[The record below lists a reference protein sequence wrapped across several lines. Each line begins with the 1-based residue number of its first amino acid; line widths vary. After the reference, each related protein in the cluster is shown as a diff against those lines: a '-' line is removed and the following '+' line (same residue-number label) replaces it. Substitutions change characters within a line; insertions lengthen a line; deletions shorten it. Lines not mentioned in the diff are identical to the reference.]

1 MNLWE
6 EGNHAV
12 TYTNLSILRVKEES
26 STSTSWDSFT
36 YKILWYKV
44 KVWDIMKPIDM
55 MVTDYNCEYLG
66 LSRLCLMESAGK
78 SLAEEVG
85 KIAVYT
91 FSKPVKVVIF
101 TGSGGNGG
109 DGFVAARYLLNRGY
123 DVDIY
128 MLKDNIHSE
137 EAKTNFEILK
147 NMKPRLSRLNIYNLK
162 TLADINGCEV
172 AKSGHNEFVIVDG
185 LLGTGIKGKLQT
197 NVRRAIEVIN
207 DSKGIKI
214 SVDVPSGMD
223 PLTGNVDDLAVI
235 PDYTISFHKIK
246 TGVRNAEEEVV
257 GGLVTAD
264 IGIPFEAE
272 YFVNYGDFLRLK
284 NRSVNSHKGNN
295 GRLLIVGGNK
305 DYSGAPAIA
314 GMAASGAGA
323 DLVYLASPEKAAQAI
338 KSTSPDLIVKALP
351 GDKLSLEHADEII
364 KLSENVDALLFGPGA
379 GIDDETSKL
388 FNVLVTKIK
397 KPIVLDAD
405 SLKQVEMALIKN
417 RDDIVLTPHIFEFKS
432 FFNVVDD
439 LKLDIDSYDFKK
451 VDENI
456 TCFQQISRQ
465 INATVI
471 VKGQYDLILSGT
483 KFRINKSGNP
493 GMTVGGTGD
502 ALAGITTSLLSQGL
516 NTFDSACLGVFING
530 LAGDEAFKVKGNGFS
545 ATDLVS
551 YIGNVIK
558 NGLR

>member
-1 MNLWE
+1 M
-6 EGNHAV
+6 
-12 TYTNLSILRVKEES
+12 R
-26 STSTSWDSFT
+26 
-36 YKILWYKV
+36 
-44 KVWDIMKPIDM
+44 PIDM

-91 FSKPVKVVIF
+91 FAKPVKVVIF

-128 MLKDNIHSE
+128 MLKDNIHSN
-137 EAKTNFEILK
+137 EAKVNFEILK
-147 NMKPRLSRLNIYNLK
+147 NMKPRLSRLTIFNLK
-162 TLADINGCEV
+162 TLDDINACEV
-172 AKSGHNEFVIVDG
+172 AKSKDSEFVIVDG

-197 NVRRAIEVIN
+197 NIKRAIGIIN
-207 DSKGIKI
+207 ESQGVKI
-214 SVDVPSGMD
+214 SIDVPSGMD
-223 PLTGNVDDLAVI
+223 PLTGDVDDLAVI

-246 TGVRNAEEEVV
+246 TGVRDAEEENV

-284 NRSVNSHKGNN
+284 NRSPSSHKGNN
-295 GRLLIVGGNK
+295 GRLLIIGGSK

-314 GMAASGAGA
+314 GMAAIGAGA
-323 DLVYLASPEKAAQAI
+323 DLVYVAAPKNAADAI
-338 KSTSPDLIVKALP
+338 KATSPDLIVK
-351 GDKLSLEHADEII
+351 SLEDDNLALKHLDEI
-364 KLSENVDALLFGPGA
+364 LDLVENVDAVLIGPGA
-379 GIDDETSKL
+379 GINDETSKL

-405 SLKQVEMALIKN
+405 ALKQVELNLIKN

-432 FFNVVDD
+432 IFKISEN
-439 LKLDIDSYDFKK
+439 LKLDIDSYDFNK

-456 TCFQQISRQ
+456 TEFQQIVRQ
-465 INATVI
+465 IKGTVI
-471 VKGQYDLILSGT
+471 VKGQYDLILST
-483 KFRINKSGNP
+483 SKFRINKSGNP

-502 ALAGITTSLLSQGL
+502 ALSGITASLLSQGL
-516 NTFDSACLGVFING
+516 NSFDSACLGVFING
-530 LAGDEAFKVKGNGFS
+530 LAGDEAFNQKGNGFS

-551 YIGNVIK
+551 FIGNVIK
-558 NGLR
+558 NGLC

>member
-1 MNLWE
+1 
-6 EGNHAV
+6 
-12 TYTNLSILRVKEES
+12 
-26 STSTSWDSFT
+26 
-36 YKILWYKV
+36 
-44 KVWDIMKPIDM
+44 M

-91 FSKPVKVVIF
+91 FAKPVKVVIF

-128 MLKDNIHSE
+128 MLKENIRSDD
-137 EAKTNFEILK
+137 AKTNLEILE

-162 TLADINGCEV
+162 TLEDINSCEV
-172 AKSGHNEFVIVDG
+172 AQSKDSEFVIVDG
-185 LLGTGIKGKLQT
+185 LLGTGIHGKLQT
-197 NVRRAIEVIN
+197 NIKRAIEIIN
-207 DSKGIKI
+207 ESNGITI

-223 PLTGNVDDLAVI
+223 PLTGEINDLAVV

-246 TGVRNAEEEVV
+246 TGVRDAEEEHV

-284 NRSVNSHKGNN
+284 NRDSSSHKGNN
-295 GRLLIVGGNK
+295 GRLLVIGGSK

-314 GMAASGAGA
+314 GMAAIGAGA
-323 DLVYLASPEKAAQAI
+323 DLVYVASPQNAAEAI
-338 KSTSPDLIVKALP
+338 KSTSPDLIVKSLE
-351 GDKLSLEHADEII
+351 GDKLSLKHSDEI
-364 KLSENVDALLFGPGA
+364 LSLVDNVDSILIGPGA
-379 GIDDETSKL
+379 GIDEDTSKL
-388 FNVLVTKIK
+388 FNILVTKIK

-405 SLKQVEMALIKN
+405 ALKQVELSLIKN
-417 RDDIVLTPHIFEFKS
+417 REDIILTPHIFEFKS
-432 FFNVVDD
+432 FFKVGND
-439 LKLDIDSYDFKK
+439 LKLDMDSYDFSK
-451 VDENI
+451 VDGNI
-456 TCFQQISRQ
+456 TEFQKIIRQ
-465 INATVI
+465 IKGTVV
-471 VKGQYDLILSGT
+471 VKGKYDLILSGN
-483 KFRINKSGNP
+483 KFKINKSGNA

-502 ALAGITTSLLSQGL
+502 ALAGISASLLSQGL
-516 NTFDSACLGVFING
+516 SSFDSASLATFING
-530 LAGDEAFKVKGNGFS
+530 LAGDEAYNIKGNGFS

-551 YIGNVIK
+551 YIGSVIK
-558 NGLR
+558 NGLY

>member
-1 MNLWE
+1 
-6 EGNHAV
+6 
-12 TYTNLSILRVKEES
+12 
-26 STSTSWDSFT
+26 
-36 YKILWYKV
+36 
-44 KVWDIMKPIDM
+44 M

-91 FSKPVKVVIF
+91 FAKPVKVVIF

-128 MLKDNIHSE
+128 MLKDNIRSPYS
-137 EAKTNFEILK
+137 KTNLEILQ
-147 NMKPRLSRLNIYNLK
+147 NMKPRLSRLNIFNLK
-162 TLADINGCEV
+162 TLEDIDSCEIAQNADSEY
-172 AKSGHNEFVIVDG
+172 VIVDG
-185 LLGTGIKGKLQT
+185 ILGTGIKGNLQT
-197 NVRRAIEVIN
+197 NIKRAIEIIN
-207 DSKGIKI
+207 ESKGIVI

-223 PLTGNVDDLAVI
+223 PLTGEVNDLAVV

-246 TGVRNAEEEVV
+246 TGVRDADEELV

-284 NRSVNSHKGNN
+284 NRDSSSHKGNN
-295 GRLLIVGGNK
+295 GRLLVIGGSK

-314 GMAASGAGA
+314 GMAAIGAGA
-323 DLVYLASPEKAAQAI
+323 DLVYVASPQNAAEAI
-338 KSTSPDLIVKALP
+338 KSTSPDLIVKSLE
-351 GDKLSLEHADEII
+351 GDKLSLKHSDEI
-364 KLSENVDALLFGPGA
+364 LSLVDNVDSVLIGPGA
-379 GIDDETSKL
+379 GIDEDTSKL
-388 FNVLVTKIK
+388 FNILVTKIK

-405 SLKQVEMALIKN
+405 ALKQVELSLIKN
-417 RDDIVLTPHIFEFKS
+417 REDIILTPHIFEFKS
-432 FFNVVDD
+432 FFKVEND
-439 LKLDIDSYDFKK
+439 LKLDIDSYDFSK

-456 TCFQQISRQ
+456 TEFQKIIRQ
-465 INATVI
+465 IKGTVV
-471 VKGQYDLILSGT
+471 VKGKYDLILSGN
-483 KFRINKSGNP
+483 KFKINKSGNA

-502 ALAGITTSLLSQGL
+502 ALAGISASLLSQGL
-516 NTFDSACLGVFING
+516 SSFDSASLATFING
-530 LAGDEAFKVKGNGFS
+530 LAGDEAYNIKGNGFS

-551 YIGNVIK
+551 YIGSVIK
-558 NGLR
+558 NGLC

>member
-1 MNLWE
+1 M
-6 EGNHAV
+6 HP
-12 TYTNLSILRVKEES
+12 
-26 STSTSWDSFT
+26 
-36 YKILWYKV
+36 
-44 KVWDIMKPIDM
+44 MDM

-123 DVDIY
+123 DVDVY
-128 MLKDNIHSE
+128 MLKDNIHSS
-137 EAKTNFEILK
+137 EARTNFEILE

-162 TLADINGCEV
+162 TLQDINGCEV
-172 AKSGHNEFVIVDG
+172 ANSTDSEYVIVDG
-185 LLGTGIKGKLQT
+185 LLGTGIKGSLQT
-197 NVRRAIEVIN
+197 NIRRAIEIIN
-207 DSKGIKI
+207 ESKGIKI

-272 YFVNYGDFLRLK
+272 YFVSYGDFLRLK
-284 NRSVNSHKGNN
+284 NRTLSSHKGNN
-295 GRLLIVGGNK
+295 GRLLIVGGSA

-314 GMAASGAGA
+314 GMAAIGAGA
-323 DLVYLASPEKAAQAI
+323 DLVYVASPEKSAEAI
-338 KSTSPDLIVKALP
+338 KSTSPDLIVKSLE
-351 GDKLSLEHADEII
+351 GDKLSLSHLDEILKI
-364 KLSENVDALLFGPGA
+364 SDNVDAVLMGPGA

-388 FNVLVTKIK
+388 FNVLAAKIK
-397 KPIVLDAD
+397 KPIVMDAD
-405 SLKQVEMALIKN
+405 SLKQVELSLIKN
-417 RDDIVLTPHIFEFKS
+417 REDIILTPHIFEFKS
-432 FFNVVDD
+432 FFNVEND

-456 TCFQQISRQ
+456 TQFQQIARR
-465 INATVI
+465 IKGTVI
-471 VKGQYDLILSGT
+471 VKGQYDLILQGT

-502 ALAGITTSLLSQGL
+502 ALAGIVTGLLSQGL
-516 NTFDSACLGVFING
+516 NTFDCACLGVFING
-530 LAGDEAFKVKGNGFS
+530 LAGDRAYDEKGNGFS

-551 YIGNVIK
+551 YIGGVIK
-558 NGLR
+558 DGLC

>member
-1 MNLWE
+1 M
-6 EGNHAV
+6 
-12 TYTNLSILRVKEES
+12 
-26 STSTSWDSFT
+26 
-36 YKILWYKV
+36 
-44 KVWDIMKPIDM
+44 DM

-123 DVDIY
+123 DVDVY
-128 MLKDNIHSE
+128 MLKDNIHSS
-137 EAKTNFEILK
+137 EARTNFEILE

-162 TLADINGCEV
+162 TLQDINGCEV
-172 AKSGHNEFVIVDG
+172 ANSADSEYVIVDG
-185 LLGTGIKGKLQT
+185 LLGTGIKGSLQT
-197 NVRRAIEVIN
+197 NIRRAIEIIN
-207 DSKGIKI
+207 ESKGIKI

-272 YFVNYGDFLRLK
+272 YFVSYGDFLRLK
-284 NRSVNSHKGNN
+284 NRDLSSHKGNN
-295 GRLLIVGGNK
+295 GRLLIVGGSA

-314 GMAASGAGA
+314 GMAAIGAGA
-323 DLVYLASPEKAAQAI
+323 DLVYVASPEKSAEAI
-338 KSTSPDLIVKALP
+338 KSTSPDLIVKSLE
-351 GDKLSLEHADEII
+351 GDKMSLSHLDEILKI
-364 KLSENVDALLFGPGA
+364 SDNVDAVLMGPGA

-388 FNVLVTKIK
+388 FNVLASKIK
-397 KPIVLDAD
+397 KPIVMDAD
-405 SLKQVEMALIKN
+405 SLKQVELSLIKN
-417 RDDIVLTPHIFEFKS
+417 REDIILTPHIFEFKS
-432 FFNVVDD
+432 FFNVEND

-456 TCFQQISRQ
+456 TQFQQIARR
-465 INATVI
+465 IKGTVI
-471 VKGQYDLILSGT
+471 VKGQYDLILQGT

-502 ALAGITTSLLSQGL
+502 ALAGIVTGLLSQGL
-516 NTFDSACLGVFING
+516 NTFDCACLGVFING
-530 LAGDEAFKVKGNGFS
+530 LAGDRAYDEKGNGFS

-551 YIGNVIK
+551 YIGGVIK
-558 NGLR
+558 DGLC

>member
-1 MNLWE
+1 
-6 EGNHAV
+6 
-12 TYTNLSILRVKEES
+12 
-26 STSTSWDSFT
+26 
-36 YKILWYKV
+36 
-44 KVWDIMKPIDM
+44 
-55 MVTDYNCEYLG
+55 MVTDNNCEYLG

-128 MLKDNIHSE
+128 MLKDNIRSPYS
-137 EAKTNFEILK
+137 KTNLDILM

-162 TLADINGCEV
+162 TLEDINNSEL
-172 AKSGHNEFVIVDG
+172 AKSYDSEFIIVDG
-185 LLGTGIKGKLQT
+185 LLGTGINGKLQT
-197 NVRRAIEVIN
+197 NIRRAIEIIN
-207 DSKGIKI
+207 ESKGIKI
-214 SVDVPSGMD
+214 SVDIPSGMD
-223 PLTGNVDDLAVI
+223 PLTGKVSDLAVI

-246 TGVRNAEEEVV
+246 TGVRNADEEDV

-284 NRSVNSHKGNN
+284 NRNPKSHKGNN
-295 GRLLIVGGNK
+295 GKLLIVGGNK
-305 DYSGAPAIA
+305 DYAGAPAIA
-314 GMAASGAGA
+314 GMAAIGAGA
-323 DLVYLASPEKAAQAI
+323 DLVYVASPEKAAEAI
-338 KSTSPDLIVKALP
+338 KSTSPDLIVKSLE
-351 GDKLSLEHADEII
+351 GDKLSLSHVDEILKI
-364 KLSENVDALLFGPGA
+364 ADDVDAVLVGPGS
-379 GIDDETSKL
+379 GMDDETSKL
-388 FNVLVTKIK
+388 FNVLVAKIK

-405 SLKQVEMALIKN
+405 ALKQVDLSLIKN
-417 RDDIVLTPHIFEFKS
+417 REDMILTPHIFEFKS
-432 FFNVVDD
+432 MFGVEDD
-439 LKLDIDSYDFKK
+439 LKLDIDSYDFNH

-456 TCFQQISRQ
+456 TKFQQITRQ
-465 INATVI
+465 IKGSV
-471 VKGQYDLILSGT
+471 VLKGQYDLILNGT
-483 KFRINKSGNP
+483 KFRINKSGNA

-502 ALAGITTSLLSQGL
+502 ALSGIATGLLSQGL
-516 NTFDSACLGVFING
+516 NSFDSACLAVFING

-551 YIGNVIK
+551 YIGSVIK
-558 NGLR
+558 NGLC

>member
-1 MNLWE
+1 M
-6 EGNHAV
+6 H
-12 TYTNLSILRVKEES
+12 
-26 STSTSWDSFT
+26 
-36 YKILWYKV
+36 
-44 KVWDIMKPIDM
+44 PIDM

-91 FSKPVKVVIF
+91 FAKPVKVVIF

-128 MLKDNIHSE
+128 MLKENIRSDD
-137 EAKTNFEILK
+137 AKTNLEILE

-162 TLADINGCEV
+162 TLEDINSCEV
-172 AKSGHNEFVIVDG
+172 AQSKDSEFVIVDG
-185 LLGTGIKGKLQT
+185 LLGTGIHGKLQT
-197 NVRRAIEVIN
+197 NIKRAIEIIN
-207 DSKGIKI
+207 ESNGITI

-223 PLTGNVDDLAVI
+223 PLTGEINDLAVV

-246 TGVRNAEEEVV
+246 TGVRDADEELV

-284 NRSVNSHKGNN
+284 NRDSSSHKGNN
-295 GRLLIVGGNK
+295 GRLLVIGGSK

-314 GMAASGAGA
+314 GMAAIGAGA
-323 DLVYLASPEKAAQAI
+323 DLVYVASPQNAAEAI
-338 KSTSPDLIVKALP
+338 KSTSPDLIVKSLE
-351 GDKLSLEHADEII
+351 GDKLSLKHSDEI
-364 KLSENVDALLFGPGA
+364 LSLVDNVDSVLIGPGA
-379 GIDDETSKL
+379 GIDEDTSKL
-388 FNVLVTKIK
+388 FNILVTKIK

-405 SLKQVEMALIKN
+405 ALKQVELSLIKN
-417 RDDIVLTPHIFEFKS
+417 REDIILTPHIFEFKS
-432 FFNVVDD
+432 FFKVEND
-439 LKLDIDSYDFKK
+439 LKLDIDSYDFSK

-456 TCFQQISRQ
+456 TEFQKIIRQ
-465 INATVI
+465 IKGTVV
-471 VKGQYDLILSGT
+471 VKGKYDLILSGN
-483 KFRINKSGNP
+483 KFKINKSGNA

-502 ALAGITTSLLSQGL
+502 ALAGISASLLSQGL
-516 NTFDSACLGVFING
+516 SSFDSASLATFING
-530 LAGDEAFKVKGNGFS
+530 LAGDEAYNIKGNGFS

-551 YIGNVIK
+551 YIGSVIK
-558 NGLR
+558 NGLC

>member
-1 MNLWE
+1 
-6 EGNHAV
+6 
-12 TYTNLSILRVKEES
+12 
-26 STSTSWDSFT
+26 
-36 YKILWYKV
+36 
-44 KVWDIMKPIDM
+44 M

-91 FSKPVKVVIF
+91 FAKPVKVVIF

-128 MLKDNIHSE
+128 MLKENIRSDD
-137 EAKTNFEILK
+137 AKTNLEILE

-162 TLADINGCEV
+162 TLEDINSCEV
-172 AKSGHNEFVIVDG
+172 AQSKDSEFVIVDG
-185 LLGTGIKGKLQT
+185 LLGTGIHGKLQT
-197 NVRRAIEVIN
+197 NIKRAIEIIN
-207 DSKGIKI
+207 ESNGITI

-223 PLTGNVDDLAVI
+223 PLTGEINDLAVV

-246 TGVRNAEEEVV
+246 TGVRDADEELV

-272 YFVNYGDFLRLK
+272 YFVNYGDFLRLN
-284 NRSVNSHKGNN
+284 NRDSSSHKGNN
-295 GRLLIVGGNK
+295 GRLLVIGGSK

-314 GMAASGAGA
+314 GMAAIGAGA
-323 DLVYLASPEKAAQAI
+323 DLVYVASPQNAAEAI
-338 KSTSPDLIVKALP
+338 KSTSPDLIVKSLE
-351 GDKLSLEHADEII
+351 GDKLSLKHSDEI
-364 KLSENVDALLFGPGA
+364 LSLVDNVDSVLIGPGA
-379 GIDDETSKL
+379 GIDEDTSKL
-388 FNVLVTKIK
+388 FNILVTKIK

-405 SLKQVEMALIKN
+405 ALKQVELSLIKN
-417 RDDIVLTPHIFEFKS
+417 REDIILTPHIFEFKS
-432 FFNVVDD
+432 FFKVEND
-439 LKLDIDSYDFKK
+439 LKLDIDSYDFSK

-456 TCFQQISRQ
+456 TEFQKIIRQ
-465 INATVI
+465 IKGTVV
-471 VKGQYDLILSGT
+471 VKGKYDLILSGN
-483 KFRINKSGNP
+483 KFKINKSGNA

-502 ALAGITTSLLSQGL
+502 ALAGISASLLSQGL
-516 NTFDSACLGVFING
+516 SSFDSASLATFING
-530 LAGDEAFKVKGNGFS
+530 LAGDEAYNIKGNGFS

-551 YIGNVIK
+551 YIGSVIK
-558 NGLR
+558 NGLC

>member
-1 MNLWE
+1 
-6 EGNHAV
+6 
-12 TYTNLSILRVKEES
+12 
-26 STSTSWDSFT
+26 
-36 YKILWYKV
+36 
-44 KVWDIMKPIDM
+44 M

-128 MLKDNIHSE
+128 MLKDNIRSK
-137 EAKTNFEILK
+137 EAKINFEILE
-147 NMKPRLSRLNIYNLK
+147 NMKPRLSRLTIYNLK
-162 TLADINGCEV
+162 TLDDINSTEV
-172 AKSGHNEFVIVDG
+172 AESEDGEFVIVDG

-197 NVRRAIEVIN
+197 NVRRAIEIIN
-207 DSKGIKI
+207 DSNGVKI

-223 PLTGNVDDLAVI
+223 PLTGEVNDLAVV

-246 TGVRNAEEEVV
+246 TGVRNADEELV

-272 YFVNYGDFLRLK
+272 YFVSYGDFLRLK
-284 NRSVNSHKGNN
+284 NRDEKSHKGNN
-295 GRLLIVGGNK
+295 GKVLVVGGSG

-314 GMAASGAGA
+314 GMAAIGAGC
-323 DLVYLASPEKAAQAI
+323 DLVYVAAPEKAAEAI
-338 KSTSPDLIVKALP
+338 KSTSPDLIVKSLE
-351 GDKLSLEHADEII
+351 DDRLSLEHAERI
-364 KLSENVDALLFGPGA
+364 LSVADDVDCVLIGPGA
-379 GIDDETSKL
+379 GIDEQTSKL
-388 FNVLVTKIK
+388 FNVLVAKIK
-397 KPIVLDAD
+397 KPIILDAD
-405 SLKQVEMALIKN
+405 ALKQVELKLIMN
-417 RDDIVLTPHIFEFKS
+417 RDDVVLTPHIFEFNS
-432 FFNVVDD
+432 FFNVQDGM
-439 LKLDIDSYDFKK
+439 KLDIDSYDFRK

-456 TCFQQISRQ
+456 TQFQQIARQ
-465 INATVI
+465 IKGTVI

-483 KFRINKSGNP
+483 RFRINKSGNA

-502 ALAGITTSLLSQGL
+502 ALSGICAGLLSQDL
-516 NTFDSACLGVFING
+516 NPFDASCLGVFING
-530 LAGDEAFKVKGNGFS
+530 LAGERAFDVKGNGFS

-551 YIGNVIK
+551 YIGGVIK
-558 NGLR
+558 DGLR

>member
-1 MNLWE
+1 
-6 EGNHAV
+6 
-12 TYTNLSILRVKEES
+12 
-26 STSTSWDSFT
+26 
-36 YKILWYKV
+36 
-44 KVWDIMKPIDM
+44 M

-91 FSKPVKVVIF
+91 FAKPVKVVIF

-128 MLKDNIHSE
+128 MLKENIRSGD
-137 EAKTNFEILK
+137 AKTNLEILE
-147 NMKPRLSRLNIYNLK
+147 NMKPRLSRLNIYNLR
-162 TLADINGCEV
+162 TLEDINSCEV
-172 AKSGHNEFVIVDG
+172 AQDYDSEFVIVDG

-197 NVRRAIEVIN
+197 NIKRAIEIIN
-207 DSKGIKI
+207 ESKGVTI

-223 PLTGNVDDLAVI
+223 PLTGEVSDLAVV

-246 TGVRNAEEEVV
+246 TGVRDADEELV

-272 YFVNYGDFLRLK
+272 YFVNYGDFLKLK
-284 NRSVNSHKGNN
+284 NRNPNSHKGNN
-295 GRLLIVGGNK
+295 GRLLVVGGSK

-314 GMAASGAGA
+314 GMAAIGAGA
-323 DLVYLASPEKAAQAI
+323 DLVYVASPENAADAI
-338 KSTSPDLIVKALP
+338 KSTSPDLIVKSLE
-351 GDKLSLEHADEII
+351 GDKLSLNHLDEILD
-364 KLSENVDALLFGPGA
+364 LSENVDAVLIGPGS

-405 SLKQVEMALIKN
+405 SLKQVELSLIKN
-417 RDDIVLTPHIFEFKS
+417 REDMILTPHIFEFKS
-432 FFNVVDD
+432 FFKTDDD
-439 LKLDIDSYDFKK
+439 LRLDIDSYDFSE

-456 TCFQQISRQ
+456 TLFQKISRQ
-465 INATVI
+465 IKGTVV
-471 VKGQYDLILSGT
+471 VKGKYDLILSGS
-483 KFRINKSGNP
+483 KFKINKSGNA

-502 ALAGITTSLLSQGL
+502 ALAGISASLLSQGL
-516 NTFDSACLGVFING
+516 SSFDSASLATFING
-530 LAGDEAFKVKGNGFS
+530 LAGDEAFDVKGNGFS

-551 YIGNVIK
+551 YIGSVIK
-558 NGLR
+558 NGLC

>member
-1 MNLWE
+1 
-6 EGNHAV
+6 
-12 TYTNLSILRVKEES
+12 
-26 STSTSWDSFT
+26 
-36 YKILWYKV
+36 
-44 KVWDIMKPIDM
+44 M

-91 FSKPVKVVIF
+91 FAKPVKVVIF

-128 MLKDNIHSE
+128 MLKENIRSDD
-137 EAKTNFEILK
+137 AKTNLEILE

-162 TLADINGCEV
+162 TLEDINSCEV
-172 AKSGHNEFVIVDG
+172 AQSKDSEFVIVDG
-185 LLGTGIKGKLQT
+185 LLGTGIHGKLQT
-197 NVRRAIEVIN
+197 NIKRAIEIIN
-207 DSKGIKI
+207 ESNGITI

-223 PLTGNVDDLAVI
+223 PLTGEINDLAVV

-246 TGVRNAEEEVV
+246 TGVRDADEELV

-284 NRSVNSHKGNN
+284 NRDSSSHKGNN
-295 GRLLIVGGNK
+295 GRLLVIGGSK

-314 GMAASGAGA
+314 GMAAIGAGA
-323 DLVYLASPEKAAQAI
+323 DLVYVASPQNAAEAI
-338 KSTSPDLIVKALP
+338 KSTSPDLIVKSLE
-351 GDKLSLEHADEII
+351 GDKLSLKHSDEI
-364 KLSENVDALLFGPGA
+364 LSLVDNVDSVLIGPGA
-379 GIDDETSKL
+379 GIDEDTSKL
-388 FNVLVTKIK
+388 FNILVTKIK

-405 SLKQVEMALIKN
+405 ALKQVELSLIKN
-417 RDDIVLTPHIFEFKS
+417 REDIILTPHIFEFKS
-432 FFNVVDD
+432 FFKVEND
-439 LKLDIDSYDFKK
+439 LKLDIDSYDFSK

-456 TCFQQISRQ
+456 TEFQKIIRQ
-465 INATVI
+465 IKGTVV
-471 VKGQYDLILSGT
+471 VKGKYDLILSGN
-483 KFRINKSGNP
+483 KFKINKSGNA

-502 ALAGITTSLLSQGL
+502 ALAGISASLLAQGL
-516 NTFDSACLGVFING
+516 SSFDSASLATFING
-530 LAGDEAFKVKGNGFS
+530 LAGDEAYNIKGNGFS

-551 YIGNVIK
+551 YIGSVIK
-558 NGLR
+558 NGLC

>member
-1 MNLWE
+1 M
-6 EGNHAV
+6 
-12 TYTNLSILRVKEES
+12 
-26 STSTSWDSFT
+26 
-36 YKILWYKV
+36 
-44 KVWDIMKPIDM
+44 DM

-91 FSKPVKVVIF
+91 FSKPVKVLIF

-123 DVDIY
+123 DVDVY
-128 MLKDNIHSE
+128 MLKDNIHSS
-137 EAKTNFEILK
+137 EARTNFEILE

-162 TLADINGCEV
+162 TLQDINGCEV
-172 AKSGHNEFVIVDG
+172 ANSTDSEYVIVDG
-185 LLGTGIKGKLQT
+185 LLGTGIKGSLQT
-197 NVRRAIEVIN
+197 NIRRAIEIIN
-207 DSKGIKI
+207 ESKGIKI

-272 YFVNYGDFLRLK
+272 YFVSYGDFLRLK
-284 NRSVNSHKGNN
+284 NRTLSSHKGNN
-295 GRLLIVGGNK
+295 GRLLIVGGSA

-314 GMAASGAGA
+314 GMAAIGAGA
-323 DLVYLASPEKAAQAI
+323 DLVYVASPEKSAEAI
-338 KSTSPDLIVKALP
+338 KSTSPDLIVKSLE
-351 GDKLSLEHADEII
+351 GDKLSLSHLDEILKI
-364 KLSENVDALLFGPGA
+364 SDNVDAVLMGPGA

-388 FNVLVTKIK
+388 FNVLAAKIK
-397 KPIVLDAD
+397 KPIVMDAD
-405 SLKQVEMALIKN
+405 SLKQVELSLIKN
-417 RDDIVLTPHIFEFKS
+417 REDIILTPHIFEFKS
-432 FFNVVDD
+432 FFNVEND

-456 TCFQQISRQ
+456 TQFQQIARR
-465 INATVI
+465 IKGTVI
-471 VKGQYDLILSGT
+471 VKGQYDLILQGT

-502 ALAGITTSLLSQGL
+502 ALAGIVTGLLSQGL
-516 NTFDSACLGVFING
+516 NTFDCACLGVFING
-530 LAGDEAFKVKGNGFS
+530 LAGDRAYDEKGNGFS

-551 YIGNVIK
+551 YIGGVIK
-558 NGLR
+558 DGLC

>member
-1 MNLWE
+1 
-6 EGNHAV
+6 
-12 TYTNLSILRVKEES
+12 
-26 STSTSWDSFT
+26 
-36 YKILWYKV
+36 
-44 KVWDIMKPIDM
+44 M

-128 MLKDNIHSE
+128 MLKDNIRSE
-137 EAKTNFEILK
+137 QSRINLEILE

-162 TLADINGCEV
+162 NLDDINNCEV
-172 AKSGHNEFVIVDG
+172 AKSSDSEFVIVDG
-185 LLGTGIKGKLQT
+185 LLGTGIKGELQT
-197 NVRRAIEVIN
+197 NIKRAIEVIN
-207 DSKGIKI
+207 ESKGIKI

-223 PLTGNVDDLAVI
+223 PLNGEVSDIAVV

-284 NRSVNSHKGNN
+284 NRDSSSHKGNN
-295 GRLLIVGGNK
+295 GRLLIVGGSG

-314 GMAASGAGA
+314 GMAAIGAGC
-323 DLVYLASPEKAAQAI
+323 DLVYVAAPFNAAQAI
-338 KSTSPDLIVKALP
+338 KSTSPDLIVKSLE
-351 GDKLSLEHADEII
+351 GDKLSLDYVDEILE
-364 KLSENVDALLFGPGA
+364 LSEKVDAVLIGPGA
-379 GIDDETSKL
+379 GINEETSKL
-388 FNVLVTKIK
+388 FNVLVAKIK

-405 SLKQVEMALIKN
+405 SLKQVELSLIKN
-417 RDDIVLTPHIFEFKS
+417 RDDVILTPHIFEFRS
-432 FFNVVDD
+432 FFNVSDD
-439 LKLDIDSYDFKK
+439 LKLDIDSYDFNK

-456 TCFQQISRQ
+456 TEFQQISRQ
-465 INATVI
+465 IKASVI

-483 KFRINKSGNP
+483 KFRINKSGNS

-502 ALAGITTSLLSQGL
+502 ALAGIACGLLAQGL
-516 NTFDSACLGVFING
+516 NAFDSACLAAFING
-530 LAGDEAFKVKGNGFS
+530 CAGDDAFEDKGNGFS

-551 YIGNVIK
+551 HIGSVIK
-558 NGLR
+558 NGLC

>member
-1 MNLWE
+1 
-6 EGNHAV
+6 
-12 TYTNLSILRVKEES
+12 
-26 STSTSWDSFT
+26 
-36 YKILWYKV
+36 
-44 KVWDIMKPIDM
+44 M

-91 FSKPVKVVIF
+91 FAKPVKVVIF

-128 MLKDNIHSE
+128 MLKDNIRSPYS
-137 EAKTNFEILK
+137 KTNLEILQ
-147 NMKPRLSRLNIYNLK
+147 NMKPRLSRLNIFNLK
-162 TLADINGCEV
+162 TLEDIDSCEIAQNADSEY
-172 AKSGHNEFVIVDG
+172 VIVDG
-185 LLGTGIKGKLQT
+185 LLGTGIKGNLQT
-197 NVRRAIEVIN
+197 NIKRAIEIIN
-207 DSKGIKI
+207 ESKGIVI

-223 PLTGNVDDLAVI
+223 PLTGEVNDLAVV

-246 TGVRNAEEEVV
+246 TGVRDADEELV

-284 NRSVNSHKGNN
+284 NRDSSSHKGNN
-295 GRLLIVGGNK
+295 GRLLVVGGSK

-314 GMAASGAGA
+314 GMAAIGAGA
-323 DLVYLASPEKAAQAI
+323 DLVYVASPQNAADAI
-338 KSTSPDLIVKALP
+338 KSTSPDLIVKSLE
-351 GDKLSLEHADEII
+351 GEKLSLKHLDEILE
-364 KLSENVDALLFGPGA
+364 LSENVDAILIGPGS

-405 SLKQVEMALIKN
+405 SLKQIELSLIKN
-417 RDDIVLTPHIFEFKS
+417 RDDIILTPHIFEFKS
-432 FFNVVDD
+432 FFKVGDD
-439 LKLDIDSYDFKK
+439 LKLDIDSYDFSK

-456 TCFQQISRQ
+456 TEFQKIARQ
-465 INATVI
+465 INGTVV
-471 VKGQYDLILSGT
+471 VKGKYDLILSGN
-483 KFRINKSGNP
+483 KFKINKSGNA

-502 ALAGITTSLLSQGL
+502 ALAGISASLLSQGL
-516 NTFDSACLGVFING
+516 SSFDSASLATFING
-530 LAGDEAFKVKGNGFS
+530 LAGEEAFNVKGNGFS

-551 YIGNVIK
+551 YIGSVIK
-558 NGLR
+558 NGLC

>member
-1 MNLWE
+1 
-6 EGNHAV
+6 
-12 TYTNLSILRVKEES
+12 
-26 STSTSWDSFT
+26 
-36 YKILWYKV
+36 
-44 KVWDIMKPIDM
+44 M
-55 MVTDYNCEYLG
+55 MVTDYNCEFLG

-78 SLAEEVG
+78 SLAEEIG

-128 MLKDNIHSE
+128 MLKDNIHSSE
-137 EAKTNFEILK
+137 SKANLEILL
-147 NMKPRLSRLNIYNLK
+147 NMKPRLSRLNIYSLK
-162 TLADINGCEV
+162 TLEDINKCEV
-172 AKSGHNEFVIVDG
+172 AQNNDSEYIVVDG

-197 NVRRAIEVIN
+197 NIKRAIEIIN
-207 DSKGIKI
+207 ESKGIKI

-223 PLTGNVDDLAVI
+223 PLTGVVDDLAVV

-284 NRSVNSHKGNN
+284 NRDSSSHKGNN
-295 GRLLIVGGNK
+295 GRILIIGGSE

-314 GMAASGAGA
+314 GMAAIGAGA
-323 DLVYLASPEKAAQAI
+323 DLVYVASPKKAAEAI
-338 KSTSPDLIVKALP
+338 KSTSPDLIVKTLE
-351 GDKLSLEHADEII
+351 GDKLSVNHAGEI
-364 KLSENVDALLFGPGA
+364 LDLAENVDAVLIGPGA
-379 GIDDETSKL
+379 GIDEETSKL
-388 FNVLVTKIK
+388 FNILVTKIK

-405 SLKQVEMALIKN
+405 GLKQVEINLIKN
-417 RDDIVLTPHIFEFKS
+417 REDIILTPHIFEFKS
-432 FFNVVDD
+432 FFDVQKD
-439 LKLDIDSYDFKK
+439 LVLDIDSYDFGK

-456 TCFQQISRQ
+456 TEFQKITRQ
-465 INATVI
+465 IDGAVI
-471 VKGQYDLILSGT
+471 VKGKYDLILQNT
-483 KFRINKSGNP
+483 KFKINKSGNA

-502 ALAGITTSLLSQGL
+502 ALAGIATSLLTQELSS
-516 NTFDSACLGVFING
+516 FDAASLAVFING
-530 LAGDEAFKVKGNGFS
+530 LAGEKAFNAKGNGFS

-558 NGLR
+558 DGLC

>member
-1 MNLWE
+1 M
-6 EGNHAV
+6 
-12 TYTNLSILRVKEES
+12 
-26 STSTSWDSFT
+26 
-36 YKILWYKV
+36 
-44 KVWDIMKPIDM
+44 DM

-123 DVDIY
+123 DVDVY
-128 MLKDNIHSE
+128 MLKDNIHSS
-137 EAKTNFEILK
+137 EARTNFEILE

-162 TLADINGCEV
+162 TLQDINGCEV
-172 AKSGHNEFVIVDG
+172 AESADSEYVIVDG
-185 LLGTGIKGKLQT
+185 LLGTGIKGSLQT
-197 NVRRAIEVIN
+197 NIRRAIEIIN
-207 DSKGIKI
+207 ESKGIKI

-272 YFVNYGDFLRLK
+272 YFVSYGDFLRLK
-284 NRSVNSHKGNN
+284 NRNLSSHKGNN
-295 GRLLIVGGNK
+295 GRLLIVGGNA

-314 GMAASGAGA
+314 GMAAIGAGA
-323 DLVYLASPEKAAQAI
+323 DLVYVASPEKSAEAI
-338 KSTSPDLIVKALP
+338 KSTSPDLIVKSLE
-351 GDKLSLEHADEII
+351 GDKLSLSHLDEILKI
-364 KLSENVDALLFGPGA
+364 SDNVDAVLMGPGA

-388 FNVLVTKIK
+388 FNVLAAKIK
-397 KPIVLDAD
+397 KPIVMDAD
-405 SLKQVEMALIKN
+405 SLKQVELSLIKN
-417 RDDIVLTPHIFEFKS
+417 REDIILTPHIFEFKS
-432 FFNVVDD
+432 FFNVEND

-456 TCFQQISRQ
+456 TQFQQIARR
-465 INATVI
+465 IKGTVI
-471 VKGQYDLILSGT
+471 VKGQYDLILQGT

-502 ALAGITTSLLSQGL
+502 ALAGIVTALLSQGL
-516 NTFDSACLGVFING
+516 NTFDCACLGVFING
-530 LAGDEAFKVKGNGFS
+530 LAGDRAYDEKGNGFS

-551 YIGNVIK
+551 YIGGVIK
-558 NGLR
+558 DGLC

>member
-1 MNLWE
+1 
-6 EGNHAV
+6 
-12 TYTNLSILRVKEES
+12 
-26 STSTSWDSFT
+26 
-36 YKILWYKV
+36 
-44 KVWDIMKPIDM
+44 M

-91 FSKPVKVVIF
+91 FAKPVKVVIF

-128 MLKDNIHSE
+128 MLKENIRSDD
-137 EAKTNFEILK
+137 AKTNLEILE

-162 TLADINGCEV
+162 TLEDINSCEV
-172 AKSGHNEFVIVDG
+172 AQSKDSEFVIVDG
-185 LLGTGIKGKLQT
+185 LLGTGIRGKLQT
-197 NVRRAIEVIN
+197 NIKRAIEIIN
-207 DSKGIKI
+207 ESNGITI

-223 PLTGNVDDLAVI
+223 PLTGEINDLAVV

-246 TGVRNAEEEVV
+246 TGVRDADEELV

-284 NRSVNSHKGNN
+284 NRDSSSHKGNN
-295 GRLLIVGGNK
+295 GRLLVIGGSI

-314 GMAASGAGA
+314 GMAAIGAGA
-323 DLVYLASPEKAAQAI
+323 DLVYVASPQNAAEAI
-338 KSTSPDLIVKALP
+338 KSTSPDLIVKSLE
-351 GDKLSLEHADEII
+351 GDKLSSKHSDEI
-364 KLSENVDALLFGPGA
+364 LSLVDNVDSVLIGPGA
-379 GIDDETSKL
+379 GIDEDTSKL
-388 FNVLVTKIK
+388 FNILVTKIK

-405 SLKQVEMALIKN
+405 ALKQVELSLIKN
-417 RDDIVLTPHIFEFKS
+417 REDIILTPHIFEFKS
-432 FFNVVDD
+432 FFKVGND
-439 LKLDIDSYDFKK
+439 LKLDMDSYDFSK
-451 VDENI
+451 VDGNI
-456 TCFQQISRQ
+456 TELQKIIRQ
-465 INATVI
+465 IKGTVV
-471 VKGQYDLILSGT
+471 VKGKYDLILSGN
-483 KFRINKSGNP
+483 KFKINKSGNA

-502 ALAGITTSLLSQGL
+502 ALAGISASLLSQGL
-516 NTFDSACLGVFING
+516 SSFDSASLATFING
-530 LAGDEAFKVKGNGFS
+530 LAGDEAYNIKGNGFS

-551 YIGNVIK
+551 YIGSVIK
-558 NGLR
+558 NGLC

>member
-1 MNLWE
+1 
-6 EGNHAV
+6 
-12 TYTNLSILRVKEES
+12 
-26 STSTSWDSFT
+26 
-36 YKILWYKV
+36 
-44 KVWDIMKPIDM
+44 M
-55 MVTDYNCEYLG
+55 MVTDNNCEYLG

-128 MLKDNIHSE
+128 MLKDNIRSPYS
-137 EAKTNFEILK
+137 KTNLEILM
-147 NMKPRLSRLNIYNLK
+147 NMKPRLSRLNIFNLK
-162 TLADINGCEV
+162 TLEDIDNCEV
-172 AKSGHNEFVIVDG
+172 AKSNDSEFIIVDG

-197 NVRRAIEVIN
+197 NIRRAIEVIN
-207 DSKGIKI
+207 ESKGIKI

-223 PLTGNVDDLAVI
+223 PLTGEIADLAVV

-272 YFVNYGDFLRLK
+272 YFVNYGDFLRLE
-284 NRSVNSHKGNN
+284 NRNPKSHKGNN
-295 GRLLIVGGNK
+295 GKLLIVGGNK
-305 DYSGAPAIA
+305 DYAGAPAIA
-314 GMAASGAGA
+314 GMAAIGAGA
-323 DLVYLASPEKAAQAI
+323 DLVYVASPEKAAEAI
-338 KSTSPDLIVKALP
+338 KSTSPDLIVKSLE
-351 GDKLSLEHADEII
+351 GDKLSLNHLDEI
-364 KLSENVDALLFGPGA
+364 LNLAENADAVLIGPGS
-379 GIDDETSKL
+379 GIDEDTSKL

-405 SLKQVEMALIKN
+405 ALKQVEMSLIKN
-417 RDDIVLTPHIFEFKS
+417 REDIVLTPHISEFKS
-432 FFNVVDD
+432 FFKVNDN
-439 LKLDIDSYDFKK
+439 LKLDIDSYDFKH
-451 VDENI
+451 VNENI
-456 TCFQQISRQ
+456 TKFQQITRQ
-465 INATVI
+465 IKGSVI

-483 KFRINKSGNP
+483 KFRINRSGNA

-502 ALAGITTSLLSQGL
+502 ALSGIATSLLSQGL
-516 NTFDSACLGVFING
+516 NTFDSACLAIFING

-551 YIGNVIK
+551 YIGSVIK
-558 NGLR
+558 NGLC

>member
-1 MNLWE
+1 
-6 EGNHAV
+6 
-12 TYTNLSILRVKEES
+12 
-26 STSTSWDSFT
+26 
-36 YKILWYKV
+36 
-44 KVWDIMKPIDM
+44 M

-91 FSKPVKVVIF
+91 FAKPVKVVIF

-128 MLKDNIHSE
+128 MLKENIRSGD
-137 EAKTNFEILK
+137 AKTNLEILE
-147 NMKPRLSRLNIYNLK
+147 NMKPRLSRLNIYNLR
-162 TLADINGCEV
+162 TLEDINSCEV
-172 AKSGHNEFVIVDG
+172 AQDYDSEFVIVDG

-197 NVRRAIEVIN
+197 NIKRAIEIIN
-207 DSKGIKI
+207 ESKGVTI

-223 PLTGNVDDLAVI
+223 PLTGEVSDLAVV

-246 TGVRNAEEEVV
+246 TGVRDADEELV

-284 NRSVNSHKGNN
+284 NRNPNSHKGNN
-295 GRLLIVGGNK
+295 GRLLVVGGSK
-305 DYSGAPAIA
+305 EYSGAPAIA
-314 GMAASGAGA
+314 GMAAIGAGA
-323 DLVYLASPEKAAQAI
+323 DLVYVASPENAADAI
-338 KSTSPDLIVKALP
+338 KSTSPDLIVKSLE
-351 GDKLSLEHADEII
+351 GDKLSLNHLDEILD
-364 KLSENVDALLFGPGA
+364 LSENVDAVLIGPGS

-405 SLKQVEMALIKN
+405 SLKQVELSLIKN
-417 RDDIVLTPHIFEFKS
+417 REDMILTPHIFEFKS
-432 FFNVVDD
+432 FFKTDDD
-439 LKLDIDSYDFKK
+439 LRLDIDSYDFSE

-456 TCFQQISRQ
+456 TLFQKISRQ
-465 INATVI
+465 IKGTVV
-471 VKGQYDLILSGT
+471 VKGKYDLILSGS
-483 KFRINKSGNP
+483 KFKINKSGNA

-502 ALAGITTSLLSQGL
+502 ALAGISASLLSQGL
-516 NTFDSACLGVFING
+516 SSFDSASLATFING
-530 LAGDEAFKVKGNGFS
+530 LAGDEAFDVKGNGFS

-551 YIGNVIK
+551 YIGSVIK
-558 NGLR
+558 NGLC